1 MTAAAFNFAPMA
13 PDTEVRYQR
22 LMEHA
27 DNCMNDVQT
36 HEHNL
41 ALHMALCGN
50 AFPGLQS
57 MGRLLV
63 EQSAAM
69 ELEARELAYL
79 VLTSSTKPSAND
91 SGQEG
96 APKKSV
102 KPRPYYRKERW

>member
-1 MTAAAFNFAPMA
+1 MAPAAFTFPPMA
-13 PDTEVRYQR
+13 PDTEVLYQS

-41 ALHMALCGN
+41 AMHIALCGN
-50 AFPGLQS
+50 AFPGMKK

-79 VLTSSTKPSAND
+79 VLTSSTTPSANH
-91 SGQEG
+91 GGGEG
-96 APKKSV
+96 ATQKST
-102 KPRPYYRKERW
+102 KLRPYYRKERW